1 MNSKPDI
8 IYIISLPRS
17 GSTLLQRALLSS
29 KKTFSLPETWFLLG
43 INSIEKNNT
52 GLLEWGFKANKN
64 AVNSFY
70 KNKNYSK
77 QDIFNEKISLYKKLL
92 SKTDT
97 KTFIEKTPRNILLI
111 DEIISSLDKY
121 QNDKI
126 IILNRGAEEIFKS
139 YCNYFDSFPF
149 LKSFKYYKEIINYK
163 NLITNY
169 IKNNKS
175 SDKIFIINYEELVLN
190 DEEKLKKLSSF
201 LGFKIDLNNLGV
213 LNIKKGVIFHGDKK
227 GLNTDSIYENKK
239 KFSFTSKYYEL
250 LFLKK
255 IKLNNFYLLPIIFL
269 SFLIYKLNP
278 LGLKVL
284 WKNKEFIH

>member
-1 MNSKPDI
+1 MDFKPNI

-43 INSIEKNNT
+43 LSSLETNNS
-52 GLLEWGFKANKN
+52 GLLEWGFRANKN

-70 KNKNYSK
+70 KNINFLK
-77 QDIFNEKISLYKKLL
+77 QDVFNEKIYLYKKLL

-97 KTFIEKTPRNILLI
+97 KIFIEKTPRNILLI

-126 IILNRGAEEIFKS
+126 IILNRSTEEIFKS
-139 YCNYFDSFPF
+139 YCDYFDSFPF
-149 LKSFKYYKEIINYK
+149 FKSFKYYKEIINYK
-163 NLITNY
+163 SLINNSM
-169 IKNNKS
+169 KNNKS
-175 SDKIFIINYEELVLN
+175 SDKIFTINYEDLILS

-201 LGFKIDLNNLGV
+201 LGFKIDLNNLGTLSV
-213 LNIKKGVIFHGDKK
+213 KKGVIFHGDKK
-227 GLNTDSIYENKK
+227 GLRTDSIYRNKK

-255 IKLNNFYLLPIIFL
+255 IKLTNFYLLPIIFL